1 MTTTTT
7 HSTTASALPA
17 GNWSIDPTHTR
28 VGFVARH
35 MMFTKVRGSFSEF
48 SADVRIADE
57 VTGSSVTAEV
67 RMDSIDTGNSDRD
80 GHLRTN
86 DFFDV
91 EQFPTMSLRSTG
103 IDPAGDGYVLH
114 ADLTIKGVT
123 RAVDFALEFDG
134 AGQDPWG
141 NSRAGFT
148 ATATINRKDWGIEY
162 NAALETGGVLIGDKV
177 QIELD
182 VQLVRS

>member
-1 MTTTTT
+1 
-7 HSTTASALPA
+7 
-17 GNWSIDPTHTR
+17 
-28 VGFVARH
+28 
-35 MMFTKVRGSFSEF
+35 
-48 SADVRIADE
+48 
-57 VTGSSVTAEV
+57 
-67 RMDSIDTGNSDRD
+67 
-80 GHLRTN
+80 
-86 DFFDV
+86 
-91 EQFPTMSLRSTG
+91 MSLRSTG